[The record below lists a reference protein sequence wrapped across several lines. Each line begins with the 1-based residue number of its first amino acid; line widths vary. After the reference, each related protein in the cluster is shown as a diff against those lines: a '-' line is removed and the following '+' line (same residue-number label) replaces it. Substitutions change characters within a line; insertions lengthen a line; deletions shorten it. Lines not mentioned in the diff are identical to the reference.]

1 VCTIC
6 TELFDHLREV
16 SALRC
21 GHLFHADC
29 LVPWLS
35 QSMTCPQ
42 CRQKITRAN
51 IIHKLFFSRPDADD
65 SIIGEPN
72 AAMELSR
79 ISSKLEETQ
88 NKLCLRDRE
97 VSKLLAEK
105 SAIDDK
111 ASELTESYR
120 LPVFTCSLF
129 QMIFIGF
136 IFSF

>member
-1 VCTIC
+1 MKGAVCTIC
-6 TELFDHLREV
+6 TEPLEHLREV

-29 LVPWLS
+29 LAPWLS

-42 CRQKITRAN
+42 CRQKVTRAN

-72 AAMELSR
+72 TALELSR
-79 ISSKLEETQ
+79 ISSKLEEMQ
-88 NKLCLRDRE
+88 NKLCLRERE
-97 VSKLLAEK
+97 VAKLSAEK

-111 ASELTESYR
+111 ASQLTESYR
-120 LPVFTCSLF
+120 LL
-129 QMIFIGF
+129 IFLLLS
-136 IFSF
+136 FSEDF

>member
-1 VCTIC
+1 MCTIC
-6 TELFDHLREV
+6 TELLDHLREV

-42 CRQKITRAN
+42 CRQKVTRAN

-65 SIIGEPN
+65 SVLGEPN
-72 AAMELSR
+72 TDLELSR
-79 ISSKLEETQ
+79 VSSKLEETQ

-97 VSKLLAEK
+97 VAKLSAEK
-105 SAIDDK
+105 SALDDK
-111 ASELTESYR
+111 ASELTECYR
-120 LPVFTCSLF
+120 LPVFHS
-129 QMIFIGF
+129 
-136 IFSF
+136 FSFSHDF